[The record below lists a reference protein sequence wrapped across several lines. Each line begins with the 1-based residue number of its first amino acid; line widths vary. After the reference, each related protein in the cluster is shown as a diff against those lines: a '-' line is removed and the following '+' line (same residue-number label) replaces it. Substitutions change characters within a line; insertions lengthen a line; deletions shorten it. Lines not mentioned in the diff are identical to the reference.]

1 MFHAIN
7 KQSFTGLILFLLGVF
22 SGVPDSVAITFE
34 PLYVDAPGTG
44 FYDRTPLTATEKTL
58 LLADGNVA
66 QTLGEA
72 RRNAFEAVLD
82 VFGLWFIGNST
93 VRVEASFESLESN
106 FLAAARPGS
115 FVYGFSD
122 PGAIGIPIALAENL
136 LEEELNGATE
146 ADVVITFNERH
157 PFYYGLSEEVFQ
169 RPFARTLFV
178 FIAAHELI
186 HGLGFLA
193 FVQPDGSFPLVE
205 LESSE
210 GLFHAGT
217 IYDVNLYSERDNELL
232 INLSSD
238 EQRREA
244 ITSVN
249 GLLWDGTSN
258 GENDYSCAQT
268 AGKGQTDLFFPHGM
282 DSEGRLRLHAPAV
295 WQSGSSVSHLVEAT
309 LDLMKPSYGSLI
321 YVDFSM
327 GMLKDMGWKLDRNNV
342 EAFLPEETPEEFLED
357 CTVVAAAVPTPEPRP
372 TPESGSGGGGCT
384 IAGVEGVPQG
394 TMLNL
399 VLMAF
404 VLVSVALRKKPV
416 FPKGTV
422 KQRYRPFLFRN
433 SQLAKYR
440 FS

>member
-7 KQSFTGLILFLLGVF
+7 KQSFTGLLLFLLGVF
-22 SGVPDSVAITFE
+22 SGVPNSVAITFE

-44 FYDRTPLTATEKTL
+44 FYDRTPLTATEKTR

-82 VFGLWFIGNST
+82 VFELWFIGNST
-93 VRVEASFESLESN
+93 VRVEASFENLEPGV
-106 FLAAARPGS
+106 LAVAGPGDL
-115 FVYGFSD
+115 VYGLSD
-122 PGAIGIPIALAENL
+122 LGALMVPIALAESL
-136 LEEELNGATE
+136 SEEELNSATE

-157 PFYYGLSEEVFQ
+157 SLYYGLSEEVLQ
-169 RPFARTLFV
+169 RPFGPTLFV

-186 HGLGFLA
+186 HGLGFFGLIK
-193 FVQPDGSFPLVE
+193 PDGSFPLVE
-205 LESSE
+205 FSE

-217 IYDVNLYSERDNELL
+217 IYDVNLYSGRDDELL

-268 AGKGQTDLFFPHGM
+268 AAKGQTNLFFPHGM
-282 DSEGRLRLHAPAV
+282 DFEGRLRLHAPSV
-295 WQSGSSVSHLVEAT
+295 WEGGSSVSHLAEAT
-309 LDLMKPSYGSLI
+309 QDLMKPSYGPLI
-321 YVDFSM
+321 FVDFSL

-342 EAFLPEETPEEFLED
+342 KAFLPEETPEEFLED
-357 CTVVAAAVPTPEPRP
+357 CTVVATTEPELEPEPE
-372 TPESGSGGGGCT
+372 TPSTPGTSEGGGGGCAITGTESMPQNT
-384 IAGVEGVPQG
+384 IF
-394 TMLNL
+394 NL
-399 VLMAF
+399 FLI
-404 VLVSVALRKKPV
+404 LSIILSVSLR
-416 FPKGTV
+416 
-422 KQRYRPFLFRN
+422 R
-433 SQLAKYR
+433 SQEIPL
-440 FS
+440 SEE

>member
-7 KQSFTGLILFLLGVF
+7 KQSFTGLLLLLLGIF

-34 PLYVDAPGTG
+34 PLYIDASGTG

-58 LLADGNVA
+58 LLADGNIA

-72 RRNAFEAVLD
+72 RRNAFQAVLN
-82 VFGLWFIGNST
+82 VFGLWFIGNNT
-93 VRVEASFESLESN
+93 VRVEASFENLEPN

-115 FVYGFSD
+115 FVYGLSD
-122 PGAIGIPIALAENL
+122 PGAVGIPIALAENL
-136 LEEELNGATE
+136 SEEELNGATE
-146 ADVVITFNERH
+146 ADVVVTFNERH
-157 PFYYGLSEEVFQ
+157 PFYYGSNEEVLQ
-169 RPFARTLFV
+169 RPFAPTLFV

-193 FVQPDGSFPLVE
+193 FVQPDGSFPLVA
-205 LESSE
+205 LESLE
-210 GLFHAGT
+210 GSFHAGT
-217 IYDVNLYSERDNELL
+217 IYDVNLYSERDDELL

-258 GENDYSCAQT
+258 GENNYSCAQT
-268 AGKGQTDLFFPHGM
+268 AAKGQTDLFFPHGM

-295 WQSGSSVSHLVEAT
+295 WQGGSSVSHLAEAT
-309 LDLMKPSYGSLI
+309 LDLMKPSYGPLT

-357 CTVVAAAVPTPEPRP
+357 CTVVATAEPEPEP
-372 TPESGSGGGGCT
+372 ETPSTPATSEGGGGGCAIT
-384 IAGVEGVPQG
+384 GTESMPQNVIFN
-394 TMLNL
+394 LFL
-399 VLMAF
+399 VLSIM
-404 VLVSVALRKKPV
+404 LSVFLR
-416 FPKGTV
+416 
-422 KQRYRPFLFRN
+422 R
-433 SQLAKYR
+433 SQEILLPEK
-440 FS
+440 